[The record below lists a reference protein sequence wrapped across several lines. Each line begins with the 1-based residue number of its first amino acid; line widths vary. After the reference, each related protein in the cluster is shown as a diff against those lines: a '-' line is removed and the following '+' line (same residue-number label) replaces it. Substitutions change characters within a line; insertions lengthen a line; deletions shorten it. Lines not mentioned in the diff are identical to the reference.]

1 VRQCKNSLQVSCS
14 QVSAVFQ
21 RCDAVCLL

>member
-1 VRQCKNSLQVSCS
+1 VRQCKNPLQISCS

-21 RCDAVCLL
+21 RCDAVCVL